1 MSTFIDFFTLRPM
14 FTAFGLKV
22 VWYLYLTN
30 LVVQT
35 YTSLFG
41 ISRALAQRG
50 IGMEAWL
57 PNAIPLALSLASQ
70 LIAVRLLLEIANI
83 IIASWRR
90 D

>member
-1 MSTFIDFFTLRPM
+1 MSTLIDFFTLRPV

-30 LVVQT
+30 IVVQV

-41 ISRALAQRG
+41 ISRVLAQRG
-50 IGMEAWL
+50 ISMEAWL

-70 LIAVRLLLEIANI
+70 LIIVRLLLEIANI

>member
-35 YTSLFG
+35 YTSLLGFLG
-41 ISRALAQRG
+41 R
-50 IGMEAWL
+50 
-57 PNAIPLALSLASQ
+57 
-70 LIAVRLLLEIANI
+70 
-83 IIASWRR
+83 WRSGA
-90 D
+90 